1 MLDLVI
7 KDGLI
12 CDGSGA
18 LCYRGDIGIRSGRIE
33 TIGTV
38 TEEAAQVISAKG
50 LIVAPGFIDCHAHSE
65 IAQLAEAHALPKVT
79 QGVTTEFVGNC
90 GISAFP
96 LAPETKELS
105 KRYSSS
111 VLAFKDEEWTWDTL
125 EQYNEKLENRGT
137 AVNIA
142 SLAGHGSIR
151 IAVMGFEDRKATAE
165 ELEKM
170 KRLLRQA
177 LEEGAFGMTTGLAY
191 VPGCY
196 ADTEELTELTR
207 VVAEYQGVYAT
218 HLRNQSDTLAECAEE
233 AIEIGRKTGASIQI
247 SHLKAVGKINQKNA
261 LKVLRLIEEAREQ
274 GFHVNADQYPYM
286 FGSSTLTA
294 VLPPW
299 TLEGGVDE
307 MLRRLGNPECRK
319 QIIHDLKYGIDNWE
333 NRVALLGW
341 EKIYISSV
349 VTEKNKHLE
358 GHNLQEIA
366 EIEGKSPEEA
376 VFDLL
381 LDENGEVGQIDYT
394 SSEETLKEIMKKP
407 FVMFGSDG
415 LYADEGKSH
424 PRLYGC
430 FPRILGKYCRE
441 EGVIPLEEAVRK
453 MTYLPARTFGIG
465 DRGLIK
471 EGMAADIV
479 VFDRDKI
486 GDRATFED
494 PCARSEGIHYV
505 LVNGELVLD
514 EGKITGKLPGRVLR
528 HSVN

>member
-1 MLDLVI
+1 MFDLII
-7 KDGLI
+7 KGGII

-18 LCYRGDIGIRSGRIE
+18 PCYKGDIGIREGRIE
-33 TIGTV
+33 AVGTIN
-38 TEEAAQVISAKG
+38 EEAVEVIFAEG
-50 LIVAPGFIDCHAHSE
+50 LIAAPGFIDCHAHSE
-65 IAQLAEAHALPKVT
+65 IAQLVEADAIPKVT

-96 LAPETKELS
+96 LASETRELS

-125 EQYNEKLENRGT
+125 EQYNEKLVNRGT

-170 KRLLRQA
+170 KQLLRQA
-177 LEEGAFGMTTGLAY
+177 LKQGAFGMTTGLAY

-196 ADTEELTELTR
+196 ADLNELTELTK
-207 VVAEYQGVYAT
+207 VVAEYKGVYAT
-218 HLRNQSDTLAECAEE
+218 HLRNQSDTLVECSEE
-233 AIEIGRKTGASIQI
+233 AIEIGRKTGASIEI

-261 LKVLRLIEEAREQ
+261 LKVLQLIEEAQKQ
-274 GFHVNADQYPYM
+274 GLNVNADQYPYT

-294 VLPPW
+294 ILPPW

-307 MLRRLGNPECRK
+307 MIKRLKDPKCRK
-319 QIIHDLKYGIDNWE
+319 QICHDLKYGINNWE
-333 NRVALLGW
+333 NRVDLLGW
-341 EKIYISSV
+341 EKIYVTSV
-349 VTEKNKHLE
+349 VTKKNKHLE
-358 GHNLQEIA
+358 GHNLLEIA
-366 EIEGKSPEEA
+366 NIEGKSPEDA

-441 EGVIPLEEAVRK
+441 EKVIPLEEAVRK
-453 MTYLPARTFGIG
+453 MTYLPAQKFGLA
-465 DRGLIK
+465 DRGLLK

-479 VFDRDKI
+479 IFDKDEI
-486 GDRATFED
+486 GDYATFEN
-494 PCARSEGIHYV
+494 PCVQSKGIHYV

-514 EGKITGKLPGRVLR
+514 KGKITGKLPGKVLK
-528 HSVN
+528 HSFN